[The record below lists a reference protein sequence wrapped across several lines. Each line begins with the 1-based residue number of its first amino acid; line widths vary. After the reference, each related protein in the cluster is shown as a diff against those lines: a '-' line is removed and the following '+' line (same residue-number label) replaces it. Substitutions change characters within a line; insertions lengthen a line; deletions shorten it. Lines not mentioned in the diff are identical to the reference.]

1 MFPVRQYTLDEF
13 DDLNEET
20 PSTKMSLK
28 TPGLRVRQYTVDEF
42 DDLFQIFVETPSTK
56 MSLRPPGLD
65 EFDDLYEGTPST
77 KVVDAM
83 PEHANVRAE
92 AAHEQL
98 LARLKSTDY
107 YDNLFA
113 ETQSTKVV
121 GSEVPT
127 EVLSS
132 PRPERANVR
141 AETGPELARLK
152 RRDSSYY
159 DLFVETDWLFGSTEV
174 DSDPES
180 VNVGPELTGLREKS
194 LVSKGLQS
202 LKSLEISDRLRRP
215 PVTMVHVYFLRPTVT
230 EL

>member
-92 AAHEQL
+92 AGHEQL
-98 LARLKSTDY
+98 LARLKSTDC

-121 GSEVPT
+121 GSEVPS

-132 PRPERANVR
+132 PRPERAKINVR
-141 AETGPELARLK
+141 AETGHELARLK
-152 RRDSSYY
+152 NGDSSYC
-159 DLFVETDWLFGSTEV
+159 DLFVETGWLFGSTEV
-174 DSDPES
+174 ES
-180 VNVGPELTGLREKS
+180 ANVRPELAGLREKS

-202 LKSLEISDRLRRP
+202 LKSLEINDKLRRP

>member
-65 EFDDLYEGTPST
+65 EFDDLYEETPST
-77 KVVDAM
+77 KVVDARA
-83 PEHANVRAE
+83 EHANVRAE
-92 AAHEQL
+92 ARHEQL
-98 LARLKSTDY
+98 LARLKSTDC

-121 GSEVPT
+121 GSEV
-127 EVLSS
+127 LSS
-132 PRPERANVR
+132 LRPERANVH

-152 RRDSSYY
+152 RRDSSYNN
-159 DLFVETDWLFGSTEV
+159 LFVKTDWLFGSTEV
-174 DSDPES
+174 DSDLANA
-180 VNVGPELTGLREKS
+180 NVRPELAGLREKS